1 MFTDRVKKVMQ
12 LAREESVRLG
22 NDYVGTEH
30 LLLGLVR
37 EGEGVAITVLKNLN
51 VDMEELSRDIE
62 RSITATGSMMTIGQ
76 MIPFTPRA
84 KKVLEVAA
92 QEAANM
98 GHRYIG
104 TEHLLLALM
113 KDNESAAANA
123 LSTVNV
129 EYSKVKEEIE
139 RVLSGSSSGGSPA
152 EEVPSS
158 AGSPDSG
165 AGSSKKKSKTPFL
178 DHFGRDLTE
187 KAKGGELDPII
198 GRAEEIERII
208 QILSRRKKNNPCL
221 IGEPGVGKT
230 AIVEGLAQAIVF
242 KKIPEIL
249 EDKRVVVLDMAS
261 IVAGTKYRGQF
272 EERLKALMVELQK
285 NRDVIIFIDELHTI
299 VGAGGSEGSLD
310 ASNIFKPA
318 LARGELQCIGAT
330 TLDEYRKF
338 IEKDGALERRFQTI
352 IVDPP
357 SVDETLQ
364 IMKGLRPKYE
374 NHHKVTYTDEALE
387 SAVKMSER
395 YMSDR
400 ALPDKAIDILDEAGA
415 RVRLTSMEIPPELRS
430 KEQDLDDIIKLKEES
445 VENQDYEKA
454 AQLRDEQDDL
464 KQEIQ
469 DMKVKWREDK
479 KQELLIVDQDD
490 IRDVISKMTGIPL
503 QRMADSQVQKV
514 LNLEGELRKRVIAQE
529 PALKSIAKS
538 IRRSRAGI
546 HNTSR
551 PMGSFMFL
559 GPTGVGKTELAKALT
574 ESLFESDDAMIR
586 IDMSEYM
593 EKFSVSRLIGA
604 PPGYVGYDEQ
614 GGQLTEKVRKKP
626 YSVILLDEI
635 EKAHPDVFNILL
647 QILDDGILTDS
658 YGRRVNFKNC
668 IIIMTSNVG
677 AKYLRKG
684 TGMGFAK
691 ASEEAEY
698 ERMERQIREEI
709 KRVFNPEFINR
720 IDDLVIFRALNEEDL
735 KQVVDVQ
742 LEDLQKRLVDR
753 QVLLDVDEE
762 AKAFIVKEGFDPL
775 LGARPLARSIQNL
788 VEDELAERFLTGDIP
803 NKSKVYVTMND
814 HVLGFHMEMRDDL
827 VEEVVEAEGDDAGS
841 NSLSSA
847 SDEQALASQEQPLAS
862 GGQNPSEDAPQVVKS
877 PQTPPEEG

>member
-51 VDMEELSRDIE
+51 VDMEDLSRDIE
-62 RSITATGSMMTIGQ
+62 KSISATGSMMTIGQ

-123 LSTVNV
+123 LATVHV
-129 EYSKVKEEIE
+129 EYSKVKDEIE
-139 RVLSGSSSGGSPA
+139 RVLSGSSSGASSSEDSPGGTAEAPGKPGS
-152 EEVPSS
+152 
-158 AGSPDSG
+158 
-165 AGSSKKKSKTPFL
+165 KKSKTPFL

-187 KAKGGELDPII
+187 KAKSGLLDPII

-230 AIVEGLAQAIVF
+230 AIVEGLAQAIIQ

-272 EERLKALMVELQK
+272 EERLKALMTELQK

-352 IVDPP
+352 LVNPP

-374 NHHKVTYTDEALE
+374 HHHKVTYTDEALE
-387 SAVKMSER
+387 ATVHLSER

-400 ALPDKAIDILDEAGA
+400 ALPDKAIDVLDEAGA
-415 RVRLTSMEIPPELRS
+415 RVRLTSMEIPPEMRA

-454 AQLRDEQDDL
+454 AQLRDQQDEL
-464 KQEIQ
+464 KKEIQ
-469 DMKVKWREDK
+469 AMKEAWREEK
-479 KQELLIVDQDD
+479 KQELLIVDHEA
-490 IRDVISKMTGIPL
+490 IRDVICKMTGIPL
-503 QRMADSQVQKV
+503 NRMADSEKHRV
-514 LNLEGELRKRVIAQE
+514 LHLEDELRQRVISQE
-529 PALKSIAKS
+529 AALKSISKS

-574 ESLFESDDAMIR
+574 HSLFESDDAMIR

-658 YGRRVNFKNC
+658 YGRRVNFKNT

-691 ASEEAEY
+691 ATEEAEY
-698 ERMERQIREEI
+698 ERMDRQIREEV

-720 IDDLVIFRALNEEDL
+720 IDDLVIFRSLNEEDL
-735 KQVVDVQ
+735 IEVVDIQ
-742 LEDLQKRLVDR
+742 LADLQKRLEER
-753 QVLLDVDEE
+753 QVLLNIDAE
-762 AKAFIVKEGFDPL
+762 AKAYIVKEGYDPM

-788 VEDELAERFLTGDIP
+788 VEDELAEGFLSGDIED
-803 NKSKVYVTMND
+803 KSEVFVSFEEGK
-814 HVLGFHMEMRDDL
+814 LLFKSEARKDL
-827 VEEVVEAEGDDAGS
+827 VIAEASEAE
-841 NSLSSA
+841 
-847 SDEQALASQEQPLAS
+847 EE
-862 GGQNPSEDAPQVVKS
+862 S
-877 PQTPPEEG
+877 P

>member
-1 MFTDRVKKVMQ
+1 MNGMFTDRVKKVMQ

-30 LLLGLVR
+30 LLLGLIR

-51 VDMEELSRDIE
+51 VDLGELSRDIE

-123 LSTVNV
+123 LATVNV
-129 EYSKVKEEIE
+129 EYAKVKEEIE
-139 RVLSGSSSGGSPA
+139 RVLNGSSG
-152 EEVPSS
+152 VSS
-158 AGSPDSG
+158 SVAPDSEE
-165 AGSSKKKSKTPFL
+165 AKDSKKKSKTPFL

-187 KAKGGELDPII
+187 VAKTGELDPII
-198 GRAEEIERII
+198 GRSEEIERII

-230 AIVEGLAQAIVF
+230 AIVEGLAQAIVQ

-249 EDKRVVVLDMAS
+249 EDKRVVTLDMAS

-318 LARGELQCIGAT
+318 LARGDLQCIGAT

-352 IVDPP
+352 LVDPP
-357 SVDETLQ
+357 SVTETLQ

-374 NHHKVTYTDEALE
+374 NHHKVTYTDDALE
-387 SAVKMSER
+387 SAVQLSER

-415 RVRLTSMEIPPELRS
+415 RVRLTSLEIPPEMRA
-430 KEQDLDDIIKLKEES
+430 KETDLDVIIKNKEGA

-454 AQLRDEQDDL
+454 AKLRDEQDTL
-464 KQEIQ
+464 KAEIAE
-469 DMKVKWREDK
+469 MKVKWREDR
-479 KQELLIVDQDD
+479 KQELLIVNQDH
-490 IRDVISKMTGIPL
+490 IREVISKMTSIPL
-503 QRMADSQVQKV
+503 TRMADSEVHKV
-514 LNLEGELRKRVIAQE
+514 LNLEDELRKRVIGQE
-529 PALKSIAKS
+529 AALKSISKS

-574 ESLFESDDAMIR
+574 HSLFENDDAMIR

-626 YSVILLDEI
+626 YSIILLDEI

-658 YGRRVNFKNC
+658 YGRRVNFKNT

-677 AKYLRKG
+677 AKYLRRG

-691 ASEEAEY
+691 ATDEAEY
-698 ERMERQIREEI
+698 DRMDRQIRDEI

-720 IDDLVIFRALNEEDL
+720 VDDLVIFRSLNEEDL
-735 KQVVDVQ
+735 VEVVDIQ
-742 LEDLQKRLVDR
+742 LDDLQKRLEER
-753 QVLLDVDEE
+753 QVILEVDDE
-762 AKAFIVKEGFDPL
+762 AKAHIIKEGYDPM

-788 VEDELAERFLTGDIP
+788 VEDELAESFLNGNIL
-803 NKSKVYVTMND
+803 NKSVVKVGKSEKGLTFSSELRKD
-814 HVLGFHMEMRDDL
+814 LQMESFD
-827 VEEVVEAEGDDAGS
+827 ESSPIEAEILTS
-841 NSLSSA
+841 NK
-847 SDEQALASQEQPLAS
+847 E
-862 GGQNPSEDAPQVVKS
+862 SED
-877 PQTPPEEG
+877 